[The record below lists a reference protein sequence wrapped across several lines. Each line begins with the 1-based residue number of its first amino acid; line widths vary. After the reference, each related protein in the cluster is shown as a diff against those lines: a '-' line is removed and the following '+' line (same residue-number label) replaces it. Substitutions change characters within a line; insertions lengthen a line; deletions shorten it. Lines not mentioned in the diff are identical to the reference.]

1 MTKKQ
6 FRNLLLSKNIKISH
20 LSYRQ
25 FDYRYQEY
33 MLYLILNKYIGDFSI
48 LGMPV
53 KLDIKKDPKKNEYDI
68 DRRSPVTLNAE
79 LYKFYISGYFKNDEH
94 FIRYVII
101 VMDKYKNENFT
112 INKLVKITRRK
123 RLQYE
128 KCNIS

>member
-25 FDYRYQEY
+25 FDYKYQEY
-33 MLYLILNKYIGDFSI
+33 KLYIILNKYIEDFSV
-48 LGMPV
+48 LGMPIN
-53 KLDIKKDPKKNEYDI
+53 LNIKKNPKSDEYDI
-68 DRRSPVTLNAE
+68 DRRSPVTLNSE
-79 LYKFYISGYFKNDEH
+79 LYKFYKSGYFKNDDH
-94 FIRYVII
+94 FIKYVTI
-101 VMDKYKNENFT
+101 VIDKYKNENFT

-128 KCNIS
+128 NMI

>member
-25 FDYRYQEY
+25 FDCKYHEY
-33 MLYLILNKYIGDFSI
+33 KLYTVLNKYIGDFSV

-53 KLDIKKDPKKNEYDI
+53 NLDIKKNPKKNDYDI

-79 LYKFYISGYFKNDEH
+79 LYKFYKSGYFKSEDH
-94 FIRYVII
+94 FIKYVTI
-101 VMDKYKNENFT
+101 VIDKYKNENFT

-123 RLQYE
+123 RLQHE
-128 KCNIS
+128 KMI

>member
-25 FDYRYQEY
+25 FDYKYHEY
-33 MLYLILNKYIGDFSI
+33 KLYTVLNKYIGDFSV

-53 KLDIKKDPKKNEYDI
+53 NLDIKKNPKKNDYDI

-79 LYKFYISGYFKNDEH
+79 LYKFYSSGYFKDDVH
-94 FIRYVII
+94 FMRYVTI
-101 VMDKYKNENFT
+101 VIDKYKNENFT
-112 INKLVKITRRK
+112 INKLVKVTRCK

-128 KCNIS
+128 KMI

>member
-25 FDYRYQEY
+25 FDYKYQEY
-33 MLYLILNKYIGDFSI
+33 KLYLILNKYIGDFSE

-53 KLDIKKDPKKNEYDI
+53 SLNIKKNPKNYEYDI
-68 DRRSPVTLNAE
+68 HRRSTVTLNAE
-79 LYKFYISGYFKNDEH
+79 LYKFYKTGYFKSDDH
-94 FIRYVII
+94 FIKYVTI
-101 VMDKYKNENFT
+101 VIDKYKNENFT

-123 RLQYE
+123 RLQY
-128 KCNIS
+128 KKGI

>member
-25 FDYRYQEY
+25 FDYKYQEY
-33 MLYLILNKYIGDFSI
+33 KLYLILNKYIGDFSA

-53 KLDIKKDPKKNEYDI
+53 SLNIKNNPKNCEYDI
-68 DRRSPVTLNAE
+68 HRRSTVTLNAE
-79 LYKFYISGYFKNDEH
+79 LYKFYKTGYFKSDDH
-94 FIRYVII
+94 FIRYVTVVI
-101 VMDKYKNENFT
+101 DKYKNENFT
-112 INKLVKITRRK
+112 INKLVKITRYK

-128 KCNIS
+128 KMI